1 MEKYLKNSFIKSMNE
16 RKEYYLYDIP
26 VYILNSMPD
35 HIDIDYVL
43 DEIKETVPYEFLS
56 ALEGVY
62 VGEFPELKER
72 DIQAML
78 KDDVI
83 YLSSF
88 KDYPEVT
95 EEIVLKD
102 IIHEVAH
109 LVEKEYYYEIYGDS
123 RIEDEYIGKKKRL
136 VDLLRSNDVSFTGMG
151 TLFFSDEAVDELDD
165 FLYKQLGY
173 DNLIPLTT
181 GLFTSPYSVTSIREY
196 FANGFEE
203 YLMGDR
209 RYIRE
214 ISPNLY
220 KYPDCN
226 GMCLP
231 ISEFAETEFT
241 KELQNLFWAGS
252 KGEQRRLYEAAVLL
266 KANNELINNPDSATF
281 ESAVKQ
287 AIKDVEKKIIATS
300 PTYSTS
306 KKKFKGG
313 VPLVRSQYQAFL
325 KSLNEVSPE
334 DVPRVIAAQKD
345 WDIRKALWDDTIEI
359 VSYNIRTYGYNID
372 YAKHYGV
379 PDPASSKSIYEDPAA
394 SREMFK

>member
-220 KYPDCN
+220 KKIDD
-226 GMCLP
+226 LF
-231 ISEFAETEFT
+231 IS
-241 KELQNLFWAGS
+241 
-252 KGEQRRLYEAAVLL
+252 YE
-266 KANNELINNPDSATF
+266 
-281 ESAVKQ
+281 
-287 AIKDVEKKIIATS
+287 
-300 PTYSTS
+300 
-306 KKKFKGG
+306 
-313 VPLVRSQYQAFL
+313 
-325 KSLNEVSPE
+325 
-334 DVPRVIAAQKD
+334 
-345 WDIRKALWDDTIEI
+345 
-359 VSYNIRTYGYNID
+359 
-372 YAKHYGV
+372 
-379 PDPASSKSIYEDPAA
+379 
-394 SREMFK
+394 